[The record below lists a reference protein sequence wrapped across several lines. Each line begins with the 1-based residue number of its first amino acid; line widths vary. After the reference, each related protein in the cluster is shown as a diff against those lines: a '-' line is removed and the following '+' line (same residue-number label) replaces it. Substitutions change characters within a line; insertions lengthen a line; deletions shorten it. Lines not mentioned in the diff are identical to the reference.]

1 MDIRILRYFL
11 TVAREGSITRAA
23 EQLHM
28 TQPPLSRQLKDLE
41 DELGKQLFIRGSKRI
56 TLTREGQLLRKR
68 AEEMVELMEKTKAE
82 ITASDE
88 SVIGDI
94 YIGAGQTDAMRI
106 VATVMDS
113 IRKTNPGI
121 HIQLYSGNAE
131 QVTERLDKG
140 LLDFGIVIE
149 PADITKYDSFKLP
162 LTDAWGLLMHQ
173 HNPLA
178 VKDGISPDELKS
190 EPLFCSRQMMEGNGL
205 SGWLGYDAGKLNVIG
220 QYDLIFNAAL
230 MVEEGLG
237 SALTLDKLCN
247 TGMDSKLRFVPLK
260 PRLEVSLDVIWKKYQ
275 VFSSAA
281 ALFLNR
287 IQETVACV

>member
-1 MDIRILRYFL
+1 MDIRVLQYFL
-11 TVAREGSITRAA
+11 TVAREESITHAA

-56 TLTREGQLLRKR
+56 TLTKEGQLLRKR
-68 AEEMVELMEKTKAE
+68 AEEMVELMEKTKTE
-82 ITASDE
+82 IAASDE
-88 SVIGDI
+88 SIIGDI

-106 VATVMDS
+106 VATVMDG
-113 IRKTNPGI
+113 IRMTNPGI
-121 HIQLYSGNAE
+121 HMQLYSGNAE

-149 PADITKYDSFKLP
+149 PTDITKYDYLKLP
-162 LTDAWGLLMHQ
+162 LTDTWGLLMHRD
-173 HNPLA
+173 NPLTR
-178 VKDGISPDELKS
+178 KDGISPDELKG
-190 EPLFCSRQMMEGNGL
+190 EALFCSRQMIEGNGL
-205 SGWLGYDAGKLNVIG
+205 SGWLGYDAEKLDIIG

-247 TGMDSKLRFVPLK
+247 TSVDSKLRFVPLK

-281 ALFLNR
+281 ALFLRR
-287 IQETVACV
+287 IQEISC